1 MRTRAALLIATFA
14 VGLLELVS
22 AVTYNITTASGND
35 LLIWKNRQNASKSHQ
50 DWQLN
55 SHHSAIASSH
65 LLSTG
70 MQIALGDGIMSFH
83 DVFRVPFFQRM
94 FPFAVQ
100 PIAKLRKE
108 ITTLKRKLE
117 QLRIDCKQDMEQF
130 RIDYKQDME
139 QFRIDYKQDI
149 AKMRADHSIST
160 ARLKQRLSA
169 AEQFEFIK
177 DLRQKLKEQP
187 DFNKTI
193 SHSEL

>member
-1 MRTRAALLIATFA
+1 MESCRFMTS
-14 VGLLELVS
+14 S
-22 AVTYNITTASGND
+22 AC
-35 LLIWKNRQNASKSHQ
+35 HF
-50 DWQLN
+50 
-55 SHHSAIASSH
+55 SS
-65 LLSTG
+65 
-70 MQIALGDGIMSFH
+70 
-83 DVFRVPFFQRM
+83 VC
-94 FPFAVQ
+94 FPAVQ

-149 AKMRADHSIST
+149 AKMRADHSISIST

-187 DFNKTI
+187 DFNNTI